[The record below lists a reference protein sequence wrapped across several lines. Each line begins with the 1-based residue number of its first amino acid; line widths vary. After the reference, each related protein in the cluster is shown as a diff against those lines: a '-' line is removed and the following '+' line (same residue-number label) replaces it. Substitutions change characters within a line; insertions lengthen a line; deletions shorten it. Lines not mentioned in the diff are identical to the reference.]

1 MTELTD
7 HDSSPRSLFLRFA
20 TWLANAYLIAFAA
33 DAVLSVVDDGLRALG
48 LGSVA
53 LLSARNF
60 VAFAVVTGSVLVPF
74 LLLFVPQLP
83 KLLFVVP
90 VVFALVC
97 TFGASALPLPVAWL
111 SVVQLVIATATFGLI
126 HARSGG
132 WMLSADTLPR
142 KRHLVARTVLA
153 TAVTVVTLPLVAAT
167 IVLLLL
173 ASVLERETAGYLD
186 ATPTGIEVRER
197 VLTKDGRTVVLKA
210 MAHYG
215 EDDFYRT
222 LFDGLPPKS
231 VVLAEGIS
239 DREKRL
245 TGFPSAT
252 GMAKAIGLTQQ
263 PGMGAIRDHA
273 AAPGE
278 SHGASG
284 GSPDI
289 VRADVDTTEFSDDTL
304 GLLHDL
310 GDLYAGDIAEGIR
323 KVIARTR
330 ADPAIFKRELIDK
343 RNAHVLAIF
352 DERAGDYTTI
362 VIPWGALH
370 MPGLEAG
377 LRERGYRIESERMR
391 PVVRFGTIL
400 GSLVKGRAS

>member
-1 MTELTD
+1 MTE
-7 HDSSPRSLFLRFA
+7 HDSSPRSFFLRLA
-20 TWLANAYLIAFAA
+20 TWLANGYLVVFTT
-33 DAVLSVVDDGLRALG
+33 DAVLSVVDDRLRALAMG
-48 LGSVA
+48 GPVLHSLRGTVA
-53 LLSARNF
+53 L
-60 VAFAVVTGSVLVPF
+60 AVVLSSVLMPF

-83 KLLFVVP
+83 KRLFLAPIAFILFFSFGAFGLPVP
-90 VVFALVC
+90 VE
-97 TFGASALPLPVAWL
+97 WL
-111 SVVQLVIATATFGLI
+111 SVVQLVIAVVTLGLI
-126 HARSGG
+126 RAATGH
-132 WMLSADTLPR
+132 WLLSADMLRR

-153 TAVTVVTLPLVAAT
+153 VLVTAVALPVVAAG
-167 IVLLLL
+167 IAVLLL
-173 ASVLERETAGYLD
+173 ARVLEQQTAGYLD
-186 ATPTGIEVRER
+186 VTPTGIDVRER

-263 PGMGAIRDHA
+263 PGMGAIRDRA

-278 SHGASG
+278 SRGTGA
-284 GSPDI
+284 SPDI
-289 VRADVDTTEFSDDTL
+289 VRADVDTVEFSDDTL

-310 GDLYAGDIAEGIR
+310 GDLYAGDVVEGIR
-323 KVIARTR
+323 KVVARTR
-330 ADPAIFKRELIDK
+330 ADPGVFTRELIDK

-352 DERAGDYTTI
+352 DEKAGDYTTI

-377 LRERGYRIESERMR
+377 LEKRGYRVESERTR
-391 PVVRFGTIL
+391 PVVRFGTIID
-400 GSLVKGRAS
+400 SLVKRTSQ

>member
-1 MTELTD
+1 MTE
-7 HDSSPRSLFLRFA
+7 HDSSPRSLFLRLA
-20 TWLANAYLIAFAA
+20 TWLANGYLVAYAT
-33 DAVLSVVDDGLRALG
+33 DAVLSIIDDGLRTVAMGGPALHSLRG
-48 LGSVA
+48 MVA
-53 LLSARNF
+53 L
-60 VAFAVVTGSVLVPF
+60 AVVLASALMPF

-83 KLLFVVP
+83 KRLFLAPIAFTLVFSFGAFGLPVP
-90 VVFALVC
+90 VE
-97 TFGASALPLPVAWL
+97 WL
-111 SVVQLVIATATFGLI
+111 SVVQLVIAVVTLGLI
-126 HARSGG
+126 RAATGHWLLAAE
-132 WMLSADTLPR
+132 MLRR
-142 KRHLVARTVLA
+142 KRHLVARTVFA
-153 TAVTVVTLPLVAAT
+153 TLVTVVTLPLVAAG
-167 IVLLLL
+167 ILVLLL
-173 ASVLERETAGYLD
+173 AAALEQQTAGYLD
-186 ATPTGIEVRER
+186 ITPTGVDVRER

-263 PGMGAIRDHA
+263 PGMGAIRDRA
-273 AAPGE
+273 ATPGE
-278 SHGASG
+278 SRGTGAA
-284 GSPDI
+284 PDI
-289 VRADVDTTEFSDDTL
+289 VRADVDTVEFSADTL

-310 GDLYAGDIAEGIR
+310 GDLYAGDVVEGIR
-323 KVIARTR
+323 KVVARTR
-330 ADPAIFKRELIDK
+330 ADPGVFTRELIDK

-352 DERAGDYTTI
+352 DEKAGDYTTI

-377 LRERGYRIESERMR
+377 LEKRGYRVESERTR
-391 PVVRFGTIL
+391 PVVRFGTIVD
-400 GSLVKGRAS
+400 SLVKGRPS